1 MKKVF
6 LITTGGEL
14 HLSHLFALALLC
26 LLPPLQGFAK
36 AQPVGG
42 NSADV
47 PSPAVV
53 DVQTIIDKVDKLYRS
68 ETSYSEIEM
77 TIVNPNWERMLKV
90 QMWSR
95 GMEKTFIRILS
106 PKRDAGIT
114 TLRRDREMWNYFPKI
129 DKVMKVPPSMMMGSW
144 MGSDFTNDDL
154 VKESTFHDDYN
165 SRLVPADERAEDS
178 AASDTYAIELTPKEK
193 TATVWGRIVL
203 VVRRSDYIPVLE
215 VYYDERGRMMRRME
229 FHDIAELGGRPIPQ
243 RLELVPVHKEN
254 HRTTIRYV
262 AAEFEVDLDPDLFT
276 QRNMRRIR

>member
-1 MKKVF
+1 MKCVF

-14 HLSHLFALALLC
+14 HLSRLFILALLC
-26 LLPPLQGFAK
+26 LLPLSQGPVT
-36 AQPVGG
+36 AQPVEG
-42 NSADV
+42 NSVDV
-47 PSPAVV
+47 PSPVV

-77 TIVNPNWERMLKV
+77 TIVNPNWERRLKV

-95 GMEKTFIRILS
+95 GMEETFIRILS

-165 SRLVPADERAEDS
+165 SRLIPADERAEDS
-178 AASDTYAIELTPKEK
+178 AASNTYAIELTPKEK

-203 VVRRSDYIPVLE
+203 VVRRSDYIPVSE

-229 FHDIAELGGRPIPQ
+229 LHDIAELGGRPIPQ
-243 RLELVPVHKEN
+243 RLSSY
-254 HRTTIRYV
+254 R
-262 AAEFEVDLDPDLFT
+262 FT
-276 QRNMRRIR
+276 RRITARRFATSPRNSKLISTRTCSLSAT